1 MVSSTL
7 INNIKTMATRYNAGE
22 IFTVRLNGGLAGTT
36 GESFKARQNRLVSE
50 NILRKSVQL
59 VNDLEAL
66 RNGKTLSAAPNTS
79 GTQSDFIAQSV
90 KDILELRQKLGIK
103 PDTAP
108 TGTTPT
114 TRGSLLDKNS

>member
-1 MVSSTL
+1 MVSSSL
-7 INNIKTMATRYNAGE
+7 INSIKTMAARYNSGE
-22 IFTVRLNGGLAGTT
+22 IFAVRLNGGLAGTT

-66 RNGKTLSAAPNTS
+66 RGGGSLSSLNNS
-79 GTQSDFIAQSV
+79 GTQQNDFVAQSV

-103 PDTAP
+103 ADTAP
-108 TGTTPT
+108 
-114 TRGSLLDKNS
+114 RGSLLDKNS